1 MAFVVTLYI
10 CDCINSVFNV
20 CTCDRSL
27 VQLYISTDPG
37 KSWNSLCIF
46 QAWKVSNVKCQGQ
59 IRPNWRFD
67 IPMAFHAIKLRQRA
81 INAVVYS
88 VVCKRLINHLHVQV
102 PARESLLMSFIES
115 SSQMLKRIVENK
127 NKYNYEV

>member
-1 MAFVVTLYI
+1 
-10 CDCINSVFNV
+10 
-20 CTCDRSL
+20 
-27 VQLYISTDPG
+27 
-37 KSWNSLCIF
+37 
-46 QAWKVSNVKCQGQ
+46 
-59 IRPNWRFD
+59 
-67 IPMAFHAIKLRQRA
+67 MAFHAIKLRQRA